1 MLAVLLGTTG
11 CGGGDEVAPSG
22 SLSAQRAAEK
32 AAVKAA
38 EQSMT
43 YNYGTID
50 ADFDWVD
57 DLATEKFQQDFAEAS
72 APVREAVEQGE
83 VDARAA
89 VLDAATDYVDAAHV
103 QVLLF
108 VDQTISSAREPDAPA
123 ALEQHRV
130 RMDMVLRDG
139 DWLVDA
145 VEVVNR
151 TTTDAPLP

>member
-1 MLAVLLGTTG
+1 MVLLGTSG
-11 CGGGDEVAPSG
+11 CGGGDEVTAPD

-32 AAVKAA
+32 AAVEAA

-50 ADFDWVD
+50 ADFDWVE
-57 DLATEKFQQDFAEAS
+57 DLATEKFQRDFAEAS
-72 APVREAVEQGE
+72 ELVREAVEQGE

-89 VLDAATDYVDAAHV
+89 VLDAATDYEDAEHV

-108 VDQTISSAREPDAPA
+108 VDQTIASAKEPGAPA

-130 RMDMVLRDG
+130 KMDMVLEDG
-139 DWLVDA
+139 DWLVDN

-151 TTTDAPLP
+151 TTTDATLP